1 MKVRW
6 TRQSLKDLKCLH
18 EYIAEENLE
27 AAGEMVARIHEAA
40 TEHLT
45 LHPRMGKEG
54 RVSGTRELILAGTP
68 YIIVYVLKGSE
79 IQIVT
84 VLHSSRRWPDQV

>member
-6 TRQSLKDLKCLH
+6 TRQALGDLRHLH
-18 EYIAEENLE
+18 EYIAEENPE
-27 AAGEMVARIHEAA
+27 AAGEMIARIHEAA
-40 TEHLT
+40 TEHLAM
-45 LHPRMGKEG
+45 HPRMGKEG

-68 YIIVYVLKGSE
+68 YLLVYVLEGSE

-84 VLHSSRRWPDQV
+84 ILHSSRRWPD